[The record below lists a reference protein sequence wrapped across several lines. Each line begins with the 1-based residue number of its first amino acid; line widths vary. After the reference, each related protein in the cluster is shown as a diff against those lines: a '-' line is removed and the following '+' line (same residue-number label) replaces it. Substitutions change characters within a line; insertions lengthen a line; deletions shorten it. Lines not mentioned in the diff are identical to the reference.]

1 MTMSNQR
8 RIQRHQLPY
17 YLNVFNRHTDKP
29 LGFIGN
35 LSEGGL
41 MLISRYPMM
50 LQERFDMRLKIP
62 GQVGQLRFVDFSAIS
77 LWSREDVTPGSY
89 DTGFE
94 LITPPAEIMEMIA
107 ALHHYFSFQPS
118 PHAPLTQPPPFA
130 ADRSPD
136 HDCCCGR

>member
-1 MTMSNQR
+1 MNMSNQR

-17 YLNVFNRHTDKP
+17 YLNVFNRYTDKP

-50 LQERFDMRLKIP
+50 LEERFEMRLKIP
-62 GQVGQLRFVDFSAIS
+62 RHDGQLRFVDFSAKS

-89 DTGFE
+89 DTGFA
-94 LITPPAEIMEMIA
+94 LITPPGDIQEMIA
-107 ALHHYFSFQPS
+107 ALHHYFSFQPIQY
-118 PHAPLTQPPPFA
+118 APLSLPPYA
-130 ADRSPD
+130 ADRSAD
-136 HDCCCGR
+136 KGCCCGM

>member
-50 LQERFDMRLKIP
+50 LGERFDMRLKIP
-62 GQVGQLRFVDFSAIS
+62 GRSGQLRVIDFSALS
-77 LWSREDVTPGSY
+77 LWSSEDVTPGSY
-89 DTGFE
+89 DTGFS
-94 LITPPAEIMEMIA
+94 LITPPAEILEMIA
-107 ALHHYFSFQPS
+107 ALHHYFSFQPAQL
-118 PHAPLTQPPPFA
+118 APLPTPPYASDHA
-130 ADRSPD
+130 ADQG
-136 HDCCCGR
+136 CCCGS